1 MSRKARR
8 SSVRE
13 LQVRGPTCDAYL
25 LIFEAFHAV
34 DSCELKAE
42 QWLAVIGAG
51 GLGQLAVQYA
61 KAMGANV
68 VAIDVNDTTL
78 ENAKAQG
85 ADAVFNS
92 RTDSG
97 YVEEINMLTN
107 GGVHAAAVFSNAR
120 QAYASA
126 PSLIKTGG
134 TLMVIGLPH
143 EPLQVSAT
151 DLALQKYKIKSESTS
166 IPQRMPKA
174 IEFTAKHNISPEVDL
189 RKGLESL
196 AEMVEEMKSGKATKR
211 MAIVFD

>member
-1 MSRKARR
+1 MSRQARLF
-8 SSVRE
+8 SVPE
-13 LQVRGPTCDAYL
+13 LLVSGEICCVDL
-25 LIFEAFHAV
+25 LTHLAFHAV
-34 DSCELKAE
+34 DSCELKAG

-61 KAMGANV
+61 KAMEANV
-68 VAIDVNDTTL
+68 VAVDVNDTTL

-85 ADAVFNS
+85 ADAIFNS
-92 RTDSG
+92 RTNPG
-97 YVEEINMLTN
+97 YVEEIKKLTN
-107 GGVHAAAVFSNAR
+107 GGVHAAAVFSNAK

-126 PSLIKTGG
+126 PSIIRTGG

-143 EPLQVSAT
+143 EPLQISAM

-196 AEMVEEMKSGKATKR
+196 AGMVEDMKSGKATKR

>member
-1 MSRKARR
+1 MSRQARLF
-8 SSVRE
+8 SVPE
-13 LQVRGPTCDAYL
+13 SLVSGEICCVDL
-25 LIFEAFHAV
+25 LTRLAFHAV
-34 DSCELKAE
+34 DSCALKPG

-61 KAMGANV
+61 KAMEANV
-68 VAIDVNDTTL
+68 VAIDINDTTL

-85 ADAVFNS
+85 ANAIFNS
-92 RTDSG
+92 KTNPD
-97 YVEEINMLTN
+97 YVEEIKKLTN
-107 GGVHAAAVFSNAR
+107 GGVHAAAVFSNAK

-126 PSLIKTGG
+126 PSIIRTGG

-143 EPLQVSAT
+143 EPLQISAM
-151 DLALQKYKIKSESTS
+151 DLALQKYKSKSESTS
-166 IPQRMPKA
+166 MPQRMPKA

-196 AEMVEEMKSGKATKR
+196 AGMVEEMKSGKATKR

>member
-1 MSRKARR
+1 VPESLV
-8 SSVRE
+8 SDNI
-13 LQVRGPTCDAYL
+13 CDIYL
-25 LIFEAFHAV
+25 LTHEAFHAV

-68 VAIDVNDTTL
+68 VAIDVNDTAL
-78 ENAKAQG
+78 ENATAQG
-85 ADAVFNS
+85 ADAIFNS
-92 RTDSG
+92 RTDSD
-97 YVEEINMLTN
+97 YVEEIKKLTK
-107 GGVHAAAVFSNAR
+107 GGVHAAAVFSNAK

-126 PSLIKTGG
+126 PSIIRIGG

-143 EPLQVSAT
+143 EPFQVSAT

-196 AEMVEEMKSGKATKR
+196 AGMVQEMKSGKATKR